1 MARKR
6 QSTKSR
12 IVKTA
17 WNLFYK
23 NGYENTTVENI
34 ITASKTSKGT
44 FYHYFKG
51 KDSLLGSLSYLLD
64 QKYEELQESI
74 DPDLSSYDKLLLL
87 NQELF
92 SMIQETID
100 INLLAFM
107 YASQLTTKEQRHL
120 LDDDRI
126 YFIWINE
133 IIEAG
138 VNSGEFTDVKTVPE
152 LVKLYTMYERALLY
166 DWTLCKGKYDLVN
179 YSSSLLPHVLDTFRR
194 DFYK

>member
-51 KDSLLGSLSYLLD
+51 KDSLLESLSYLLD
-64 QKYEELQESI
+64 QKYEELQETL
-74 DPDLSSYDKLLLL
+74 DPNLSSYEKLFLL
-87 NQELF
+87 NKELF
-92 SMIQETID
+92 TMIQDSID
-100 INLLAFM
+100 INLLAYM
-107 YASQLTTKEQRHL
+107 YASQLTTQDKRHL
-120 LDDDRI
+120 LDHKRI
-126 YFIWINE
+126 YFVWITQ
-133 IIEAG
+133 IIKEG
-138 VNSGEFTDVKTVPE
+138 IQSGEFTQEKTVSE

-166 DWTLCKGKYDLVN
+166 DWTLCEGSYDLVA
-179 YSSSLLPHVLDTFRR
+179 YSESLLPNVLDAFLN
-194 DFYK
+194 K

>member
-23 NGYENTTVENI
+23 DGYENTTVESI

-64 QKYEELQESI
+64 QKYEELQETI
-74 DPDLSSYDKLLLL
+74 NPDLSAYDTLLVLNKELFTMIQDSIDIKLL
-87 NQELF
+87 
-92 SMIQETID
+92 
-100 INLLAFM
+100 AYM

-120 LDDDRI
+120 LDHKRI
-126 YFIWINE
+126 YFVWITA
-133 IIEAG
+133 IIKEAIA
-138 VNSGEFTDVKTVPE
+138 SGEFKQDKKVSE
-152 LVKLYTMYERALLY
+152 LVKIYTMYERALLY
-166 DWTLCKGKYDLVN
+166 DWVLCEGNYDLVE
-179 YSSSLLPHVLDTFRR
+179 YSESLLPNVLNNFILRND
-194 DFYK
+194 